1 MQLNAH
7 ETKMVV
13 EMIMIETKE
22 KVQEMSKEEF
32 IHKAESILENK
43 IYQSSPFCPFC
54 LRVFDRIRER
64 NNHVKMIHEKLSIGK
79 FNCGQ
84 CEKSCMSESALR
96 FHMKSLRTIDVGKN
110 YKCNLCE
117 KSFKHKSQYPPPP
130 PSPNAC
136 CIYRCGWGV
145 QGPRPK

>member
-13 EMIMIETKE
+13 EMIMIESKE
-22 KVQEMSKEEF
+22 KVQEMSKEEL
-32 IHKAESILENK
+32 IHKAESFVENK
-43 IYQSSPFCPFC
+43 IHQSSPFCPYC

-64 NNHVKMIHEKLSIGK
+64 NNHVKMIHEKLSVGK

-84 CEKSCMSESALR
+84 CEKSYMSESALR
-96 FHMKSLRTIDVGKN
+96 YLDWGEN

-117 KSFKHKSQYPPPP
+117 KSFKHKIHLNRHVKIQ
-130 PSPNAC
+130 
-136 CIYRCGWGV
+136 
-145 QGPRPK
+145 